1 MSWLIIEFKI
11 ITWSYEYCDT
21 NFTVIRSEVKYGQ
34 FWDWIELL
42 TSEDCL
48 VVESVM

>member
-1 MSWLIIEFKI
+1 M
-11 ITWSYEYCDT
+11 
-21 NFTVIRSEVKYGQ
+21 NFTVIRTEVKNGQ

-48 VVESVM
+48 VVEFIM